1 MRSTES
7 ERLLVIK
14 QLRRAREE
22 VIRAKL
28 MMEAIADDEDD
39 TETVEDLAA
48 MSDSLGGHIDAI
60 VKAKHVDEDE
70 EDSED

>member
-7 ERLLVIK
+7 ERFLVIK

-28 MMEAIADDEDD
+28 MMQAIATDEFDS
-39 TETVEDLAA
+39 ETVEDLADMA
-48 MSDSLGGHIDAI
+48 DSLDGRIDAI
-60 VKAKHVDEDE
+60 VKADEIPPE
-70 EDSED
+70 EDASDE